1 MGRKKKTQ
9 DWTSLTQEDVVDRCA
24 QKKFNDR
31 QQRAKSS
38 MDMRTKNHDIFSK
51 ISHMQNIYPLS
62 GNEWSEGS
70 TQAIKRK
77 IRAQTIQRVP
87 DGEIV
92 TQFDKNSIEQIE
104 IEFIFKHKILTSEYD
119 GKDMLKN
126 IWRAFNYSYDY
137 GFACVRSGFEKDLD
151 GRITAL
157 KTNMSEVNRL
167 KTDILNLIND
177 EILALDTSDI
187 GIPLGSLFLPELFS
201 GKGPAI
207 PVRILSI
214 RNSDATFSSK
224 FSQAGINQTLH
235 QLTMIVSADVAV
247 LVLGQTSSF
256 TVNSEV
262 VVAET
267 VIVGDVPSTFLQTGG
282 NYESKR

>member
-1 MGRKKKTQ
+1 MRRRIRRILYFLLAAFLTVSLGFLMLRSRYRDVIRDLAETQ
-9 DWTSLTQEDVVDRCA
+9 VKNTTSDLTNDAIAKQIDVGIIQYDR
-24 QKKFNDR
+24 
-31 QQRAKSS
+31 
-38 MDMRTKNHDIFSK
+38 
-51 ISHMQNIYPLS
+51 
-62 GNEWSEGS
+62 
-70 TQAIKRK
+70 
-77 IRAQTIQRVP
+77 
-87 DGEIV
+87 IV
-92 TQFDKNSIEQIE
+92 
-104 IEFIFKHKILTSEYD
+104 Y
-119 GKDMLKN
+119 
-126 IWRAFNYSYDY
+126 
-137 GFACVRSGFEKDLD
+137 FEKDLD

-201 GKGPAI
+201 GKGPSI

-214 RNSDATFSSK
+214 RNSDASFASS

-235 QLTMIVSADVAV
+235 QVTMIVSVDVAV

-282 NYESKR
+282 NYESQR